1 MMTNTECSLFE
12 LLQVVIE
19 GNVSGLGNAC
29 KLSEDEWTELF
40 SVSQQQGVSALVFEA
55 IDALYKGGNRLSVP
69 KNIVL
74 EMLNKVMVVEKNY
87 SNQITNSTAL
97 AKLWKES
104 GINTL
109 VFKGLAL
116 SRYYPVPSYRE
127 FGDFDCYLFG
137 KYDEG
142 NTVAQAKG
150 YRVDTGWYKHSQI
163 YCNGVMAENH
173 KYFTQCRKGKKER
186 ELNRELVSLL
196 GDGSFLQRFENTEL
210 LLPPLMFEGL
220 FFVYHAM
227 SHFLLEGLT
236 LRHFCDWACWMK
248 ANQNAINWH
257 ELYERCRYYGYDRFV
272 DAMNAIGVAYLGLVN
287 TNTDIVI
294 ERRYSE
300 KVLDNT
306 LHEDSKIYNKGEGK
320 WFSRFGVVR
329 NAFKYSWKYRKIAQ
343 YSMTSFLWGYVK
355 GLVIKEEEN
364 TDF

>member
-1 MMTNTECSLFE
+1 MSNTKCYLCE
-12 LLQVVIE
+12 LLKVVIE
-19 GNVSGLGNAC
+19 GNVSVLAHAY
-29 KLSEDEWTELF
+29 KLSDDEWAELF
-40 SVSQQQGVSALVFEA
+40 SVSHQQGVTSLVLEAL
-55 IDALYKGGNRLSVP
+55 DTLYKKGNSSSIP
-69 KNIVL
+69 KNIVIASL
-74 EMLNKVMVVEKNY
+74 SKALVVEKNY
-87 SNQITNSTAL
+87 NNQIASSSAL

-127 FGDFDCYLFG
+127 FGDFDCYLFD

-142 NTVAQAKG
+142 NAVAQAKG

-163 YCNGVMAENH
+163 YYNGVMAENH

-186 ELNRELVSLL
+186 ELNKELVSLL

-210 LLPPLMFEGL
+210 LLPPLMFEAL

-257 ELYERCRYYGYDRFV
+257 EFYERCKYYGYDRFV
-272 DAMNAIGVAYLGLVN
+272 DAMNAICVDYLGLVI
-287 TNTDIVI
+287 TNTDITI
-294 ERRYSE
+294 DRRYSE

-306 LHEDSKIYNKGEGK
+306 LHEDSKIYNKGGGK

-329 NAFKYSWKYRKIAQ
+329 NAFKYSWKYREIAQ
-343 YSMTSFLWGYVK
+343 YSMWEYLWGYAR
-355 GLVIKEEEN
+355 GLVMTEEEN
-364 TDF
+364 TDS

>member
-1 MMTNTECSLFE
+1 MINTERSLFE

-19 GNVSGLGNAC
+19 GNVCGLGNAC

-40 SVSQQQGVSALVFEA
+40 SVSQQQGVSALAFEA
-55 IDALYKGGNRLSVP
+55 IDALYKEGKRLSVP
-69 KNIVL
+69 QNIVL
-74 EMLNKVMVVEKNY
+74 EMLRTSMLIQKNY
-87 SNQITNSTAL
+87 SNQIVNSSAL

-142 NTVAQAKG
+142 NAVAKANG

-248 ANQNAINWH
+248 ANQSAIHWP
-257 ELYERCRYYGYDRFV
+257 EFYERCKYYGYDRFV
-272 DAMNAIGVAYLGLVN
+272 DAMNAICVDYLGLVVTN
-287 TNTDIVI
+287 TNIVI
-294 ERRYSE
+294 DRRYSE

-306 LHEDSKIYNKGEGK
+306 LHEDSKIYNKGGGK
-320 WFSRFGVVR
+320 WHSRFGVVR
-329 NAFKYSWKYRKIAQ
+329 NAFKYSWKYREIAQ
-343 YSMTSFLWGYVK
+343 YSMWEYLWSYVR
-355 GLVIKEEEN
+355 GLLKKEEEKS
-364 TDF
+364 DF